1 MSKSK
6 FWKQLIPAA
15 LTTLLLGVNIAPVSA
30 ETIRLGKS
38 FQTERL
44 EGQSGGPVESS
55 DCGYISQTPNQ
66 VLQVTERIN
75 YLRLDVQSAG
85 GQPTLLV
92 EGPGGRFCVLADQ
105 VSGSGPSLSGFWLP
119 GQYSVYV
126 GEQQPGVRNR
136 YVLVISRQ

>member
-1 MSKSK
+1 MNQPK

-15 LTTLLLGVNIAPVSA
+15 LTTLLLGVNMSPASA
-30 ETIRLGKS
+30 ETIRLGQN
-38 FQTERL
+38 FQSERL
-44 EGQSGGPVESS
+44 EGRSGGPVESA

-75 YLRLDVQSAG
+75 YLRLNVQSDQ

-105 VSGSGPSLSGFWLP
+105 VSGRGPSLSGVWLP

-126 GEQQPGVRNR
+126 GEQQPGVRNP